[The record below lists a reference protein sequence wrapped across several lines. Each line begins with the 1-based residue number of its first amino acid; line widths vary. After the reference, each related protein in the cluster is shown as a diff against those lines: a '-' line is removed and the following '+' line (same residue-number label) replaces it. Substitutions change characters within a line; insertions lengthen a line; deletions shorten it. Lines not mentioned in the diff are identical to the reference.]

1 MGPGTEANTTV
12 RAGGEVP
19 AVAAFAVE
27 ADEPAA
33 TRALAHPVAEVGGVH
48 AFNVGAADCVRRDPC

>member
-1 MGPGTEANTTV
+1 MGPGAETDTTV
-12 RAGGEVP
+12 RPGREVT

-33 TRALAHPVAEVGGVH
+33 TRALAYPVPEVGGVH
-48 AFNVGAADCVRRDPC
+48 VFNVGAPSCVRRDPC